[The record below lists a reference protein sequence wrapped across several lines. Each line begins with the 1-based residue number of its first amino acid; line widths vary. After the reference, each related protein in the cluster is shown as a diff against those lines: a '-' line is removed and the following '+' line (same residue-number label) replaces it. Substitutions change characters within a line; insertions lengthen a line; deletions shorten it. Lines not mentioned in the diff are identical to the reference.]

1 MNIRVT
7 SRHLDL
13 DAPLKAY
20 VEEKMEGL
28 SRYFDRVDEA
38 HVVLSTEG
46 HRKVADLTVHASR
59 RIIASRQEADD
70 VRSAFDLA
78 LEKVQRQVRRHKDR
92 VRDRK
97 HGVPTSDAAAELL
110 GTAAS
115 EVGIVPET
123 SATASMTPD
132 EAVAELSSAGVGFL
146 VFVNSETGRVNVIY
160 RRDDGHY
167 GLVEPAY

>member
-20 VEEKMEGL
+20 VEEKLESL

-38 HVVLSTEG
+38 HVVLSSEG
-46 HRKVADLTVHASR
+46 HRTIADLTVHASR
-59 RIIASRQEADD
+59 TTITSKQEAADI
-70 VRSAFDLA
+70 RSAFDLA
-78 LEKVQRQVRRHKDR
+78 LEKVQRQVLRHKDR

-97 HGVPTSDAAAELL
+97 HGVPMNDVADAVSGAAPH
-110 GTAAS
+110 

-123 SATASMTPD
+123 SSAAAMTPD
-132 EAVAELSSAGVGFL
+132 EAVKELSSAGLGFL

-167 GLVEPAY
+167 GLVEPSY